1 MNANI
6 NEHKSIEEA
15 LGMNDLESSK
25 IAMEEEMVALK
36 RNNTRNL
43 VPMPEGRK
51 YVGCE
56 WVFTRK
62 ISSDGS
68 I

>member
-15 LGMNDLESSK
+15 LGMNDLESWK

-36 RNNTRNL
+36 RNGTWNL
-43 VPMPEGRK
+43 VPLPKG
-51 YVGCE
+51 
-56 WVFTRK
+56 
-62 ISSDGS
+62 
-68 I
+68 